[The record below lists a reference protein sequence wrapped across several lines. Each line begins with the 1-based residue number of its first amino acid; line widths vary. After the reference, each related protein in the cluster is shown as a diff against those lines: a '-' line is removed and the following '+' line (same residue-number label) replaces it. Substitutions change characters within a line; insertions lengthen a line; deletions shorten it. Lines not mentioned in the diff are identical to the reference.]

1 MNNPTQG
8 SVTAS
13 VTQKARTFP
22 DSPTFPPLQQ
32 DRVGCYMAMARAAL
46 AAKASAAPGDGAGA
60 LPAADHGAGPGTD
73 LPCLRTVQEM
83 TADLQA
89 NREERRRSHEKARR
103 EAEATCSP
111 QAFPQNVREAYSAS
125 ARVMVRPVQGP
136 QLEPVPEVRDLA
148 ELLDLAELR
157 PKRGWG
163 AGTEGPGRLARLLHE
178 LARHVFKTK
187 GYRLTPGQIVFHT
200 SQELLAEALGVDV
213 ATVRR
218 WTRQLEARAYCD
230 SRPHF
235 SDMSRNGETVAAVDG
250 TLYAVRLVPGHRARL
265 GYDDLSHQWRNLD
278 ADRKA
283 GRTAWTLLKT
293 VRAEKK
299 QARQE
304 GKKKLRGSTSP
315 TQGGA
320 WVQVLKDW
328 AVTPGTANTPLDD
341 DPRNFPPEEART
353 VQDVVYALPLVLDA
367 HPTKRAALVGML
379 GAALARQLHDQHSRR
394 WYCRLIWDAY
404 AATVE
409 GRQGLQQL
417 AAQLARLDADRREWE
432 GLRNPAALLVARLR
446 YPQAVQA

>member
-1 MNNPTQG
+1 M
-8 SVTAS
+8 
-13 VTQKARTFP
+13 
-22 DSPTFPPLQQ
+22 D
-32 DRVGCYMAMARAAL
+32 MARAAL
-46 AAKASAAPGDGAGA
+46 SARASTAPGDGAGA
-60 LPAADHGAGPGTD
+60 LPAADHGAALGPD
-73 LPCLRTVQEM
+73 LPRPRTVQEM
-83 TADLQA
+83 GAELEA
-89 NREERRRSHEKARR
+89 NREQRRRSHDKARR
-103 EAEATCSP
+103 EAEATSP
-111 QAFPQNVREAYSAS
+111 PHEFPQGVREAYNAS

-136 QLEPVPEVRDLA
+136 PPEPVPEVLDLA
-148 ELLDLAELR
+148 ELLDLVELR
-157 PKRGWG
+157 PKRGRG

-235 SDMSRNGETVAAVDG
+235 SDMSQDGETVTAVDG

-265 GYDDLSHQWRNLD
+265 GYDDLCHQWRDLD

-283 GRTAWTLLKT
+283 GRTAWALLKA

-299 QARQE
+299 KARQE
-304 GKKKLRGSTSP
+304 GKKKLRGSTTP

-320 WVQVLKDW
+320 WVQALKDW
-328 AVTPGTANTPLDD
+328 AVIPGTANTPLDD

-379 GAALARQLHDQHSRR
+379 GAALARQLRDQHSRR

-404 AATVE
+404 AASVE
-409 GRQGLQQL
+409 GRHGLQQL
-417 AAQLARLDADRREWE
+417 AAQLARLDADRHEWG
-432 GLRNPAALLVARLR
+432 GLRNPAALLVTRLR
-446 YPQAVQA
+446 YPPAVQA

>member
-1 MNNPTQG
+1 MEM
-8 SVTAS
+8 
-13 VTQKARTFP
+13 ART
-22 DSPTFPPLQQ
+22 
-32 DRVGCYMAMARAAL
+32 AL
-46 AAKASAAPGDGAGA
+46 ATRASAAPEDSTGT
-60 LPAADHGAGPGTD
+60 LPAADHGAGLGTNS
-73 LPCLRTVQEM
+73 LRVRTVQEIA
-83 TADLQA
+83 ADLRA
-89 NREERRRSHEKARR
+89 NREERRRGHEKARR
-103 EAEATCSP
+103 EAEATCTP
-111 QAFPQNVREAYSAS
+111 QDFPQSVREVYSAS

-136 QLEPVPEVRDLA
+136 PPEPVPEVLDLP

-157 PKRGWG
+157 PKRGRG
-163 AGTEGPGRLARLLHE
+163 AGTEGPGSLARLLDE
-178 LARHVFKTK
+178 LARHVFKTR
-187 GYRLTPGQIVFHT
+187 GYRLTPGQIVFHI

-235 SDMSRNGETVAAVDG
+235 SDMTRNGETVAAVDG

-265 GYDDLSHQWRNLD
+265 GYDDLAHQWRDLD

-283 GRTAWTLLKT
+283 GRTAWAMLKA
-293 VRAEKK
+293 VRAEKEK
-299 QARQE
+299 ARQE

-315 TQGGA
+315 IERGA
-320 WVQVLKDW
+320 WVHVLKNW
-328 AVTPGTANTPLDD
+328 AVTPGTDEDPLNN
-341 DPRNFPPEEART
+341 DPRNFPLEEAKT

-379 GAALARQLHDQHSRR
+379 GAVLARQLRDQHSRR

-404 AATVE
+404 HASVE

-417 AAQLARLDADRREWE
+417 AAQLARLDADRREWG

-446 YPQAVQA
+446 YSPAVQA